1 MNLKIV
7 LNENIGHFDMPEN
20 LKVGMM
26 VSKHHKICKSLGC
39 DFDYYGFALGQSPF
53 PVPETIQNELAKN
66 VDAGYYSDSA
76 GILKLRESISGFNKR
91 YFNLDIDH
99 DRIVVGP
106 GTKTL
111 LFMIFS
117 IIDAEIIIPTPS
129 WIGYSPLIDFLDKKY
144 INYSLLPENDYKIN
158 PDHLSDFLSK
168 KEGKY
173 MLLLNNPNNPSG
185 VVYSKEELEKIVEVC
200 RNTNTLILSDEIYAL
215 TTYDFNDFTSIG
227 TLYPEGS
234 FITNGLSKDRSSG
247 GYRFGTCILPRQET
261 SDIRDAFVKLA
272 ACLYSNV
279 STPIQLAAISAYKE
293 NSEIDEYFKIT
304 RNISRMI
311 GLKIS
316 EKCNE
321 IEGLKAT
328 IPEGGFYFLLD
339 FNQLSDKLKNKG
351 IENSNQLS
359 EALMHHPNHIATIT
373 GDSILVQSD
382 NYIAR
387 IAFVDYDGEKAFK
400 DYKKSPPKNQS
411 EEDDFV
417 KKHAARMLEG
427 IDAIETFVKNL

>member
-26 VSKHHKICKSLGC
+26 VSKHHKICKSLG

-144 INYSLLPENDYKIN
+144 INYSLLPENDYKIWV
-158 PDHLSDFLSK
+158 F
-168 KEGKY
+168 
-173 MLLLNNPNNPSG
+173 
-185 VVYSKEELEKIVEVC
+185 
-200 RNTNTLILSDEIYAL
+200 
-215 TTYDFNDFTSIG
+215 
-227 TLYPEGS
+227 
-234 FITNGLSKDRSSG
+234 
-247 GYRFGTCILPRQET
+247 
-261 SDIRDAFVKLA
+261 
-272 ACLYSNV
+272 
-279 STPIQLAAISAYKE
+279 
-293 NSEIDEYFKIT
+293 
-304 RNISRMI
+304 
-311 GLKIS
+311 
-316 EKCNE
+316 
-321 IEGLKAT
+321 
-328 IPEGGFYFLLD
+328 
-339 FNQLSDKLKNKG
+339 
-351 IENSNQLS
+351 
-359 EALMHHPNHIATIT
+359 
-373 GDSILVQSD
+373 
-382 NYIAR
+382 
-387 IAFVDYDGEKAFK
+387 
-400 DYKKSPPKNQS
+400 
-411 EEDDFV
+411 
-417 KKHAARMLEG
+417 
-427 IDAIETFVKNL
+427 